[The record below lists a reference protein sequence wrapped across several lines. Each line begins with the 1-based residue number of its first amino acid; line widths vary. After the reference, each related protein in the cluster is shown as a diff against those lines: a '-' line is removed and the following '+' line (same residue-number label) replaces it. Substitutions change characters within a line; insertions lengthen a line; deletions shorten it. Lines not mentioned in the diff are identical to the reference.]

1 MYPRDT
7 HGCHMPIKLKTT
19 LTLVGHS
26 LRCVIP
32 KPVCEELHLEEG
44 DQLSV
49 DLRGGRIILERLKP
63 KIAV

>member
-1 MYPRDT
+1 
-7 HGCHMPIKLKTT
+7 MPIKLKTT